1 MNLSKKS
8 FAMHRKCMIARIISS
23 FVPVFIVR
31 MISCF
36 SEVGMLL
43 FLITAIISFL
53 LCTEML
59 LRLIAVIISYLVIS

>member
-8 FAMHRKCMIARIISS
+8 FAMQRKCMMAKIISS

-31 MISCF
+31 MISFF

-43 FLITAIISFL
+43 FLMAAIISFL
-53 LCTEML
+53 YWTEML
-59 LRLIAVIISYLVIS
+59 LC